1 MIDKIKEKPF
11 LLLLIPAILFFAL
24 SLIPT
29 NETTDIQLH
38 DLFIVIAQQ
47 QIYIGITFIFFILFG
62 LYMLFQNKLWS
73 KKLTWI
79 HIILTTVLF
88 LYIFYIASILFP
100 FSPESPRKYYSYNE
114 FENYA
119 IINKVI
125 SICTIILCFFQFL
138 FLANITIGVIKKSNP
153 SK

>member
-88 LYIFYIASILFP
+88 VYFLHSI
-100 FSPESPRKYYSYNE
+100 YS
-114 FENYA
+114 
-119 IINKVI
+119 I
-125 SICTIILCFFQFL
+125 SIFT
-138 FLANITIGVIKKSNP
+138 
-153 SK
+153 